1 MEDNENKQVGAPAEE
16 VQPVKTESARC
27 LDHLKC
33 ALLVHKLAGT
43 DDAIAALQLIDDYFQ
58 GEKSATD
65 YSLDGTKEYV
75 NTTDEGLLFPQLEIA
90 VQHEIKKRIRDA
102 DQRARAEHYVTVYM
116 ERWLSNGAGT
126 ASDDIWLPAGME
138 QYRKNLNTDRA
149 KVYFPIAIKH
159 GIISIKNDRTG
170 YQRNEERGVTR
181 RLLAYFIKRVYL
193 PGSKGRLS
201 DAAVCSLFGEKRI
214 GAEINK
220 IMSIFDNG
228 EPPGHEIIDKIFDT
242 QSNSKG
248 DN

>member
-1 MEDNENKQVGAPAEE
+1 MEDNENKQVGTPAEE
-16 VQPVKTESARC
+16 VQPMKTDSARC

-116 ERWLSNGAGT
+116 ERWQTYGAGS
-126 ASDDIWLPAGME
+126 ASDGLWLPANME
-138 QYRKNLNTDRA
+138 RCRVELDTSRA
-149 KVYFPIAIKH
+149 RQYFPIAIKH
-159 GIISIKNDRTG
+159 GIIEKTKDGYTKKNGITKAM
-170 YQRNEERGVTR
+170 
-181 RLLAYFIKRVYL
+181 LAYFLQLVYV
-193 PGSKGRLS
+193 PGNVGQFPDS
-201 DAAVCSLFGEKRI
+201 AASLLFGENRLSK
-214 GAEINK
+214 EISRFPDLKNNK
-220 IMSIFDNG
+220 
-228 EPPGHEIIDKIFDT
+228 PRGHQKIDKLFE
-242 QSNSKG
+242 N
-248 DN
+248 

>member
-1 MEDNENKQVGAPAEE
+1 MDENKQVGAPAEE

-33 ALLVHKLAGT
+33 ALMVQKLAGT

-58 GEKSATD
+58 HEKSATD
-65 YSLDGTKEYV
+65 FSLDGTKKLF
-75 NTTDEGLLFPQLEIA
+75 NTADEGLLFPQLEIA
-90 VQHEIKKRIRDA
+90 VRQTIKKKIRDA

-116 ERWLSNGAGT
+116 ERWQTHGAGT
-126 ASDDIWLPAGME
+126 ASDGIWLPACME
-138 QYRKNLNTDRA
+138 QHRKKLNTDRA
-149 KVYFPIAIKH
+149 KIYFPIAIEH

-170 YQRNEERGVTR
+170 YQRNEEKGVTR

-193 PGSKGRLS
+193 PGNKGRLS

-220 IMSIFDNG
+220 IMSIYDKG
-228 EPPGHEIIDKIFDT
+228 EPPGHEMIDEIFDT
-242 QSNSKG
+242 QLNSKG

>member
-65 YSLDGTKEYV
+65 YSLDGSKEYV

-116 ERWLSNGAGT
+116 ERWQTYGAGS
-126 ASDDIWLPAGME
+126 ASDGLWLPANME
-138 QYRKNLNTDRA
+138 PYRVELDTKRA
-149 KVYFPIAIKH
+149 RQYFPIAIERD
-159 GIISIKNDRTG
+159 IIEKTQTG
-170 YQRNEERGVTR
+170 YRKKNGISLRQ
-181 RLLAYFIKRVYL
+181 LAYFLNMVY
-193 PGSKGRLS
+193 PGKKGDFPDKAVSILFNENRISKTISRLS
-201 DAAVCSLFGEKRI
+201 DNTKTYGKPRGYE
-214 GAEINK
+214 E
-220 IMSIFDNG
+220 
-228 EPPGHEIIDKIFDT
+228 IDKIFE
-242 QSNSKG
+242 Q
-248 DN
+248 

>member
-116 ERWLSNGAGT
+116 ERWRSNGADGL
-126 ASDDIWLPAGME
+126 WLPADME
-138 QYRKNLNTDRA
+138 PYRVELDTKRA
-149 KVYFPIAIKH
+149 RQYFPIAIEH
-159 GIISIKNDRTG
+159 GIIEKTKDGYKKKNGITKAM
-170 YQRNEERGVTR
+170 
-181 RLLAYFIKRVYL
+181 LAYFLQLVYV
-193 PGSKGRLS
+193 PGNVGQFPDK
-201 DAAVCSLFGEKRI
+201 AASLLFGENRLSK
-214 GAEINK
+214 EISRFIDIVGK
-220 IMSIFDNG
+220 KPRG
-228 EPPGHEIIDKIFDT
+228 GKKIDKLFE
-242 QSNSKG
+242 N
-248 DN
+248 